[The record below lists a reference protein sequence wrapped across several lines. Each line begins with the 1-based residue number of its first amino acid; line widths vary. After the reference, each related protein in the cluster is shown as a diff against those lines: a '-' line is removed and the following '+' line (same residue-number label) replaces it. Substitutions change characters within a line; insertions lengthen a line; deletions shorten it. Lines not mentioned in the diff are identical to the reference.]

1 MPIIKHTGIICMQT
15 FIAAALVVCMKI
27 YSAVGTTPPIAIPQK
42 VLAINQTFMAA
53 ALFVWTRAVVTTD
66 PMAIPTIV
74 AAIIHTGIAAARG
87 AVGTTPIIAIPT
99 VVVDAIIHTGI
110 TAALGNINIHDILI
124 IDHQ

>member
-1 MPIIKHTGIICMQT
+1 MQT
-15 FIAAALVVCMKI
+15 FIAAALVVCTI
-27 YSAVGTTPPIAIPQK
+27 TYRAVGTTPPIAIPQK
-42 VLAINQTFMAA
+42 EAIIIQTLFAA

-87 AVGTTPIIAIPT
+87 AVGITPPIAIPT